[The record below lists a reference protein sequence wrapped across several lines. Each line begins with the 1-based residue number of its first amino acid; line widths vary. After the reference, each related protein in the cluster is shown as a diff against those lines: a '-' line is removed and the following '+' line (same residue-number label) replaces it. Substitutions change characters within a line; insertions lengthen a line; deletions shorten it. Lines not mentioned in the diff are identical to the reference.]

1 MEINECILPSGF
13 SLFIEINRYF
23 DFLRN
28 EGYTDS
34 TFFIGREV
42 SVVYSNH
49 KINQTISIVIP
60 EPCLKWKCEITI
72 QKRFFVF
79 SKIISV
85 TDYLKFENKCT
96 VMDQLIACS
105 EFIRKN
111 AMQVIRGERWMHFDG
126 CQYLKLE
133 ESFDRC
139 VYLNDLSETELL
151 FWNVFSSFDFLYIEG
166 YHIERYSLCG
176 RWSFLSLK
184 NHIIKQEVRI
194 EWYSLFDVSVKIT
207 KYGFLRERDF
217 EIENVKYC
225 FNDNSRSLRDIKRSF
240 LGCQNEMK
248 SNSDFIRQNLM
259 PVIRG
264 EMWIDELLIKLGK
277 TPPVIEK
284 TKERYVRSE

>member
-1 MEINECILPSGF
+1 MEISECTLPSGF

-151 FWNVFSSFDFLYIEG
+151 FWELYSTFDFLYIEG
-166 YHIERYSLCG
+166 YHCKKFNIGNIVSLTLNNHLLKQNVIISVNSLSREWDVTIEKERFTHS
-176 RWSFLSLK
+176 R
-184 NHIIKQEVRI
+184 II
-194 EWYSLFDVSVKIT
+194 SVKELLDSHVE
-207 KYGFLRERDF
+207 Y
-217 EIENVKYC
+217 
-225 FNDNSRSLRDIKRSF
+225 RDIC
-240 LGCQNEMK
+240 LLNTY
-248 SNSDFIRQNLM
+248 IRQNLM

-284 TKERYVRSE
+284 TKARYVKSE